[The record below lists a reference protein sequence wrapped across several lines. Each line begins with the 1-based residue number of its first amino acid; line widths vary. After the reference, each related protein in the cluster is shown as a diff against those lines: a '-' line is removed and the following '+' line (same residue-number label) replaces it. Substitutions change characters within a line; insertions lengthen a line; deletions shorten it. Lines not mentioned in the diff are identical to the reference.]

1 MKKLIP
7 ILAVALFAAAT
18 RAAMNPPL
26 PALTATGVVSAVK
39 GKIKDEHD
47 NGNHGSN
54 KGKK

>member
-7 ILAVALFAAAT
+7 ILAVALLATATLAFAA
-18 RAAMNPPL
+18 PD